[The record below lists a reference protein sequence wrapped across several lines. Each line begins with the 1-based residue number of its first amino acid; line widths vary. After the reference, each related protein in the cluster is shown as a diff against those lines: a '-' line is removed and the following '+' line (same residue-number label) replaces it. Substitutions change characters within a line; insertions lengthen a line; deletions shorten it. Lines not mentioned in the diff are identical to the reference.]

1 MNYAAQSEMLVY
13 LLKSVRGLVE
23 QKQYN
28 DVDEAIKVM
37 SSWNC
42 GNPSN
47 PDTNGAGDSVRI
59 SEVSLFQRCPYS
71 RGVLITEEVSLFQG
85 CPNYRGGVLIPGVS

>member
-59 SEVSLFQRCPYS
+59 SEVSLFQ
-71 RGVLITEEVSLFQG
+71 G